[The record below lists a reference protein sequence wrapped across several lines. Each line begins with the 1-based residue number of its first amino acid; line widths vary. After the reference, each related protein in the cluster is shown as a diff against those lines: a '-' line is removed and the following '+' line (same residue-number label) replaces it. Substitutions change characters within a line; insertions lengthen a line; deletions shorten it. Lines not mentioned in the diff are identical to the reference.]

1 MNKEQLTKEF
11 LENHCKPIKDIDTK
25 RPEMSQIIVE
35 IVGILSKHQ
44 TPVGNLDLIFSGVKS
59 IVLRE
64 TKIQITKD
72 ILDKRY

>member
-25 RPEMSQIIVE
+25 RPATSQIIVE
-35 IVGILSKHQ
+35 IVEVLSRHK
-44 TPVGNLDLIFSGVKS
+44 TLVGNLDLIFDGVKR
-59 IVLRE
+59 IVERE

-72 ILDKRY
+72 VLDKRY